1 MEKNAE
7 EQTKLPPS
15 TPIADSSASQQTCVN
30 CKENQLS
37 CNFGTPCSS
46 CISLGKIDDCSNTI
60 QPISVETTKI
70 PTKRGYKSHVPSACI
85 NCRTAHLACDVSRP
99 CQRCVTLK
107 KTDTC
112 QDIQHKKRGRPK
124 LREKKIFSSD
134 EHTYQILH
142 GTIQSPSIAMNYS
155 NNNRNI
161 MPNNQAPPFKA
172 KLTNISKR
180 PSNISFVHQPI
191 ESFQNEKKLT
201 TYAPQIISNNDHQ
214 QTITSIPTATSV
226 PLSFDYSSNK
236 ALLETVLPVAHFTTS
251 TESQQQQQFIFDY
264 TQPILTET
272 TPILLNN
279 GIVTST
285 NIDNNLQ
292 AQNDNDYVSIIMSME
307 VCCAKISDNIIKYWG
322 YYPQELAHRS
332 FYDFISPKDSDRL
345 AGLHRLL
352 LDNAMGVTKANH
364 ATSLPATERTTSPLF
379 SSADHQTLSI
389 IANGS
394 RSFSDSIHIKKR
406 SGEYELYK
414 VVVYIGGGLGADLH
428 DTSSFSR
435 QYIVAQF
442 RKHEY
447 EVSFPQTAVI
457 KPSEDISASNS
468 LNFQQPFAVFSPV
481 SPLSPTSSSKSS
493 CISKLKLNGEKLE
506 LFKDHSL
513 FPKKKSTTASKFS
526 QMSTTNIPPIS
537 PPKFNIAPITSTH
550 ISNSQTKDVGNSLF
564 RRFPS
569 SSHSKTGVSPLSS
582 VRLRSTDNAVV
593 THPTQQYFLQTSSST
608 LNAAASA
615 AQSKTRLSISGPTNN
630 DNTSTTNRKIEM
642 SIRSLLC

>member
-1 MEKNAE
+1 MV
-7 EQTKLPPS
+7 S
-15 TPIADSSASQQTCVN
+15 SDSSRIFLFN
-30 CKENQLS
+30 
-37 CNFGTPCSS
+37 
-46 CISLGKIDDCSNTI
+46 
-60 QPISVETTKI
+60 
-70 PTKRGYKSHVPSACI
+70 
-85 NCRTAHLACDVSRP
+85 HLMSIVIVSRP

-172 KLTNISKR
+172 KLKNITKR

-191 ESFQNEKKLT
+191 ESFQDVKKLT
-201 TYAPQIISNNDHQ
+201 TYAPQIINNNDHQ

-226 PLSFDYSSNK
+226 PLSFDYNSNK
-236 ALLETVLPVAHFTTS
+236 ALLETVLPAAQFTTS
-251 TESQQQQQFIFDY
+251 SDSQQQQQFIFNY
-264 TQPILTET
+264 TQPIPTET

-279 GIVTST
+279 GIITST
-285 NIDNNLQ
+285 NIDSNLQ

-352 LDNAMGVTKANH
+352 LDNAVGMTKDNH
-364 ATSLPATERTTSPLF
+364 TTSLPTTERTTSALF
-379 SSADHQTLSI
+379 TSADHQTLSI
-389 IANGS
+389 VANGS

-428 DTSSFSR
+428 DASSFSK

-447 EVSFPQTAVI
+447 EVSLPQTAMA
-457 KPSEDISASNS
+457 KSSEEISSSSSS

-481 SPLSPTSSSKSS
+481 SPLSPESPSQSTY
-493 CISKLKLNGEKLE
+493 ISKFKLNGEKIE

-513 FPKKKSTTASKFS
+513 FPRKKSNTTSKFS
-526 QMSTTNIPPIS
+526 QMSTNIPPIS

-550 ISNSQTKDVGNSLF
+550 ISTSQTKDVGNSLF

-569 SSHSKTGVSPLSS
+569 SSQSKTGVSSLSS
-582 VRLRSTDNAVV
+582 VRLRSTDNAVI
-593 THPTQQYFLQTSSST
+593 THPAQQYFLQTSSST